1 MLETDCC
8 KNAALMRI
16 VVVMRIVKSLS
27 LVLLIALLAACSGDD
42 NQTTEAARIN
52 NAFKLFEKAQY
63 SMYSGNYRSA
73 VEYLER
79 LDSLYPF
86 GAYSHQA
93 QLNLIYSYYKLSDY
107 GSGIA
112 AAERFIRQ
120 NPRHKDLDY
129 AYYMKGLINF
139 STETGFGK
147 ELFSAP
153 ISERDAGAARQS
165 FDDFAELIRLFPNSQ
180 YAKDAQQRMIFLRN
194 RLAEYELHVAN
205 YYMQRQAYLA
215 AANRAKYVVDHYPKT
230 TSVPNALEMMVIAYN
245 LLDLPELSE
254 NSRRVLLLN
263 YPEHKI

>member
-1 MLETDCC
+1 
-8 KNAALMRI
+8 
-16 VVVMRIVKSLS
+16 MRIVKSTC
-27 LVLLIALLAACSGDD
+27 LVLLLALLAACSTNKEDITG
-42 NQTTEAARIN
+42 AAKIN

-73 VEYLER
+73 VQYLER

-93 QLNLIYSYYKLSDY
+93 QLNLIYSYYQLSDF
-107 GSGIA
+107 GTGIA

-165 FDDFAELIRLFPNSQ
+165 FDDFAELLRLYPNSR
-180 YAKDAQQRMIFLRN
+180 YAKDSQLRMIFLRN

-205 YYMQRQAYLA
+205 YYLQREAYLA
-215 AANRAKYVVDHYPKT
+215 AANRAKYVVDHYPRT
-230 TSVPNALEMMVIAYN
+230 PAVPHALEMMVITYN
-245 LLDLPELSE
+245 LLELPDLAE

-263 YPEHKI
+263 YPEHKS

>member
-1 MLETDCC
+1 
-8 KNAALMRI
+8 
-16 VVVMRIVKSLS
+16 MRIVKSTCF
-27 LVLLIALLAACSGDD
+27 VILISILAACSS
-42 NQTTEAARIN
+42 TEEDATGASKMN
-52 NAFKLFEKAQY
+52 NAFRLFEKAQL

-86 GAYSHQA
+86 GAYSHQS

-107 GSGIA
+107 ASGVA
-112 AAERFIRQ
+112 SAERFIRQ

-129 AYYMKGLINF
+129 AYYMRGLINF

-153 ISERDAGAARQS
+153 LSERDAGAARQS
-165 FDDFAELIRLFPNSQ
+165 FDDFAELIRLFPNSK
-180 YAKDAQQRMIFLRN
+180 YAKDAQKRMIYLRN
-194 RLAEYELHVAN
+194 RLADYELHVAN
-205 YYMQRQAYLA
+205 YYMQREAYLA

-230 TSVPNALEMMVIAYN
+230 PAVPKALEMMMISYN

-263 YPEHKI
+263 YPDYKI

>member
-1 MLETDCC
+1 
-8 KNAALMRI
+8 
-16 VVVMRIVKSLS
+16 MRIVKSIY
-27 LVLLIALLAACSGDD
+27 VLLILTILSACS
-42 NQTTEAARIN
+42 TTDEDITGAAKIN

-86 GAYSHQA
+86 GAYSHQS
-93 QLNLIYSYYKLSDY
+93 QLNLIYSYYQLSDY
-107 GSGIA
+107 GTGLA

-147 ELFSAP
+147 EIFSAP
-153 ISERDAGAARQS
+153 LEERDAGAARQS
-165 FDDFAELIRLFPNSQ
+165 FDDFSELLRLYPNSK
-180 YAKDAQQRMIFLRN
+180 YAKDARQRMIYLRN

-205 YYMQRQAYLA
+205 YYMQRTAYLA
-215 AANRAKYVVDHYPKT
+215 AANRAKYVVDHYPRT
-230 TSVPNALEMMVIAYN
+230 PAVPRALEMMIVSYN
-245 LLDLPELSE
+245 LLDLPELAE
-254 NSRRVLLLN
+254 NSRKVLLLN
-263 YPEHKI
+263 YPNYEI

>member
-1 MLETDCC
+1 
-8 KNAALMRI
+8 
-16 VVVMRIVKSLS
+16 MRIVKSTCLII
-27 LVLLIALLAACSGDD
+27 LLTILAACSSSDEDFTG
-42 NQTTEAARIN
+42 AAKIN
-52 NAFKLFEKAQY
+52 NAFKLFEKAQF
-63 SMYSGNYRSA
+63 SMHSGNYRSA
-73 VEYLER
+73 VQYLER

-107 GSGIA
+107 GTGIA
-112 AAERFIRQ
+112 SAERFIRQ

-147 ELFSAP
+147 DLFSAP

-165 FDDFAELIRLFPNSQ
+165 FDDFAELLRLYPNSK

-194 RLAEYELHVAN
+194 RLADYELHVAN
-205 YYMQRQAYLA
+205 YYLQRTAYLA

-230 TSVPNALEMMVIAYN
+230 PAVPHALEMMVITYK
-245 LLDLPELSE
+245 LLDLPELAE

-263 YPEHKI
+263 YPDHKI

>member
-1 MLETDCC
+1 
-8 KNAALMRI
+8 
-16 VVVMRIVKSLS
+16 MRIVKSTC
-27 LVLLIALLAACSGDD
+27 VVILLIVLAACSSSEKDITG
-42 NQTTEAARIN
+42 AAKIN
-52 NAFKLFEKAQY
+52 NAFKLFEKAQF
-63 SMYSGNYRSA
+63 SMYSGNFRSA

-93 QLNLIYSYYKLSDY
+93 QLNLVYSYYQLNDY
-107 GSGIA
+107 AAGIA
-112 AAERFIRQ
+112 SAERFIRQ

-147 ELFSAP
+147 ELFAAP

-165 FDDFAELIRLFPNSQ
+165 FDDFAELIRLFPNSM

-205 YYMQRQAYLA
+205 YYMQRTAYLA

-230 TSVPNALEMMVIAYN
+230 PAVPKALELMITSYK
-245 LLDLPELSE
+245 LLDLDELAE

-263 YPEHKI
+263 YPDYQI